1 VLLSRNSDGKGFVQ
15 VWDISTGVKM
25 NSIPIPNGQDPID
38 HASARFTG
46 TGVLPTVATLVLR
59 QSDGRGRVIANEIE
73 TSTTSW
79 AYALPAGQVPVRIIG
94 YVPDAFV
101 ARIAVL
107 ANRTS
112 DNTPVVT
119 ILNSNEGTLDNTIE
133 YTSGNVGNDVSFHE
147 TYGEFQSSDFLAVTT
162 DMGVVEIRDTITGE
176 LIGSLGGG

>member
-38 HASARFTG
+38 HTSTP
-46 TGVLPTVATLVLR
+46 VLLQPLLTVATLALR

-73 TSTTSW
+73 TSTTLW
-79 AYALPAGQVPVRIIG
+79 AYALPAGQVPVRIIA
-94 YVPDAFV
+94 YTPDAFLGH
-101 ARIAVL
+101 IAVL

-119 ILNSNEGTLDNTIE
+119 ILNPVEGTLYNTIE
-133 YTSGNVGNDVSFHE
+133 YTSGNVGNHVSFHE

-162 DMGVVEIRDTITGE
+162 DTGVVEIRDTITGE